1 MSLSDNDILAQLT
14 EIFRDVFDDQTL
26 VPEMNMTADDIPE
39 WDSMSQVTLAVEVEH
54 HFKVKFKS
62 AEMEELRSVRDLVE
76 LIKSR
81 ATAAAA

>member
-1 MSLSDNDILAQLT
+1 
-14 EIFRDVFDDQTL
+14 
-26 VPEMNMTADDIPE
+26 
-39 WDSMSQVTLAVEVEH
+39 
-54 HFKVKFKS
+54 VKFKS